1 MSMAGE
7 AELIVDRRR
16 LRRRLVLWRVIACL
30 AVIVGLLAVVLGSSG
45 FESLK
50 KHTDHVARLR
60 ISGMITG
67 DQATLDLLKEI
78 RDSQSAKALIIRLD
92 TPGGTTAGSE
102 AIYESIRDIAKTRP
116 VVAVMDTIA
125 ASGGY
130 ITAIAADHIVARGN
144 TITGS
149 IGVIFQ
155 WAEVSKLMDTLGVRF
170 DEIKSGE
177 LKAEP
182 SPFKPIPPK
191 AREVSSAMVQDA
203 FRWFTGLVAERR
215 KLPMDRVLVLSDGRV
230 YTGRQ
235 ALAEKLVDDIGGEEK
250 AIDWLVRDRKINAE
264 LEVVEWAVPD
274 NSGSSGLGFSA
285 AKLVLRALGLGSLAN
300 QASGVELDGLLA
312 LWHPAFQ

>member
-30 AVIVGLLAVVLGSSG
+30 AVIAGLLAVVLGSSG

-67 DQATLDLLKEI
+67 DQPTLDLLKEI
-78 RDSQSAKALIIRLD
+78 RDSQSVKALIIRLD

-155 WAEVSKLMDTLGVRF
+155 WAEVSKLMDTLGIRF

-182 SPFKPIPPK
+182 SPFKPIPEK
-191 AREVSSAMVQDA
+191 AREVSNAMVQDA

-215 KLPMDRVLVLSDGRV
+215 NLPMDRVLVLSDGRV

-235 ALAEKLVDDIGGEEK
+235 ALVEKLVDDIGGEEK
-250 AIDWLVRDRKINAE
+250 AVDWLVKDKKIAAD
-264 LEVVEWAVPD
+264 LEVVEWKVSD
-274 NSGSSGLGFSA
+274 DGGTGGLGISA
-285 AKLVLRALGLGSLAN
+285 AKLVLRALGLGAFAG
-300 QASGVELDGLLA
+300 QATGIELDGLLV

>member
-1 MSMAGE
+1 MAGE

-30 AVIVGLLAVVLGSSG
+30 AVVIALLALVLGSSG
-45 FESLK
+45 FDSLK
-50 KHTDHVARLR
+50 KHRDHIARMR

-67 DQATLDLLKEI
+67 DQPTLDLLKEI
-78 RDSQSAKALIIRLD
+78 ADSESAKALIIRLD

-102 AIYESIRDIAKTRP
+102 ALYEAIREISKTRP
-116 VVAVMDTIA
+116 VVAVMDTMA

-155 WAEVSKLMDTLGVRF
+155 WAEVSKLLDTLGVRM
-170 DEIKSGE
+170 DEIKSGD

-182 SPFKPIPPK
+182 SPFKPLTDK
-191 AREVSSAMVQDA
+191 ARDVSNAMVQDS

-250 AIDWLVRDRKINAE
+250 AIDWLVKDKKIGAD
-264 LEVVEWAVPD
+264 LEVVEWTVSD
-274 NSGSSGLGFSA
+274 DSSSSGLGLSA
-285 AKLVLRALGLGSLAN
+285 VKLVLQALGLGSFAG
-300 QASGVELDGLLA
+300 QVSGVELDGLLA
-312 LWHPAFQ
+312 LWHPAFR

>member
-1 MSMAGE
+1 MTMAGE

-16 LRRRLVLWRVIACL
+16 LRRRLVFWRIVGCL
-30 AVIVGLLAVVLGSSG
+30 AVIIALLALVLGSSG
-45 FESLK
+45 FEGFK
-50 KHTDHVARLR
+50 KHQDHIARLR
-60 ISGMITG
+60 VTGMITG
-67 DQATLDLLKEI
+67 DQPTLDLLKEL
-78 RDSQSAKALIIRLD
+78 RDSETAKALIIRLD

-102 AIYESIRDIAKTRP
+102 ALYEAIREIAKTRP

-155 WAEVSKLMDTLGVRF
+155 WAEVSKLMDTLGVRI
-170 DEIKSGE
+170 DEIKSGD

-182 SPFKPIPPK
+182 SPFKPIPEK
-191 AREVSSAMVQDA
+191 ARDVSNAMVQDA

-215 KLPMDRVLVLSDGRV
+215 RLPMERVLVLSDGRV

-235 ALAEKLVDDIGGEEK
+235 ALTEKLVDDIGGEEK
-250 AIDWLVRDRKINAE
+250 AVDWLVKDKKIASD
-264 LEVVEWAVPD
+264 LEIVDWRVPSD
-274 NSGSSGLGFSA
+274 SSSTGLGFSA
-285 AKLVLRALGLGSLAN
+285 VKLVLRALGLGSFAG

-312 LWHPAFQ
+312 LWHPALQ